1 MVCRSSPHRTSLQG
15 SSSPHQSYEG
25 YDAGPSVL
33 VREHVQSWALP
44 GKGRWAERETLGIL
58 GVPDSAEMWET
69 LEGVGLLA
77 LSDSGP
83 KSLDKE
89 TLGEAYSKARK
100 KPPKPQNPA
109 ELC

>member
-1 MVCRSSPHRTSLQG
+1 M
-15 SSSPHQSYEG
+15 
-25 YDAGPSVL
+25 
-33 VREHVQSWALP
+33 
-44 GKGRWAERETLGIL
+44 LGF
-58 GVPDSAEMWET
+58 PDSAEMWET
-69 LEGVGLLA
+69 LEGAGLLP

-100 KPPKPQNPA
+100 KPSKPRNPA

>member
-1 MVCRSSPHRTSLQG
+1 MLGLQCWKESRCCPG
-15 SSSPHQSYEG
+15 RC
-25 YDAGPSVL
+25 L
-33 VREHVQSWALP
+33 
-44 GKGRWAERETLGIL
+44 GKGVGQKERLGML
-58 GVPDSAEMWET
+58 GFPDSAEMCET
-69 LEGVGLLA
+69 LEGAGLLA

-100 KPPKPQNPA
+100 KPSKPRNPA